1 MGELR
6 FEWDPAKAAANER
19 KHRISFSEAET
30 VFSDEHALL
39 LDDPDHS
46 SPDEERFI
54 LLGLS
59 AGLRVLVVV
68 HGYRAPDDT
77 IRLIS
82 ARKATP
88 PERRHYTA
96 RWHP

>member
-6 FEWDPAKAAANER
+6 FQWDPAKAEANER
-19 KHRISFSEAET
+19 KHGITFAEAET

-39 LDDPDHS
+39 VDDPDHS
-46 SPDEERFI
+46 DTEERFI

-59 AGLRVLVVV
+59 ATLRVLVVV
-68 HGYRAPDDT
+68 HCYREKDDV

-82 ARKATP
+82 ARKATR
-88 PERRHYTA
+88 PEQAQYTA
-96 RWHP
+96 RWQP